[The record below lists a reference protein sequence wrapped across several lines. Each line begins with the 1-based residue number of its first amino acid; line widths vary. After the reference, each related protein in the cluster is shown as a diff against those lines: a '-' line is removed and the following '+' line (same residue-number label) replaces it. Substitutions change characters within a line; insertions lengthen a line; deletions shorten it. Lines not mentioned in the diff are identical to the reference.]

1 MFTAFDEA
9 LRTRGTGDEGVV
21 RIESAAREPGSRA
34 KIAVSSGDRDVDPV
48 GACVGMRGA
57 RVQAVVRAPRR
68 ENRHCFRFLRTQRLS
83 YATHFSQL
91 K

>member
-1 MFTAFDEA
+1 MKLFE
-9 LRTRGTGDEGVV
+9 LEVPEIHEGVV

-57 RVQAVVRAPRR
+57 RVQAVVRSSRR
-68 ENRHCFRFLRTQRLS
+68 ENRHCTIFAGRSDLRMQRTS
-83 YATHFSQL
+83 AS
-91 K
+91 